1 MSSVGS
7 SGRGMRSV
15 VTLPFA
21 PRDARHCA
29 QRSLSDSVV
38 NASNASFVGEPEC
51 IHDDVARFS
60 R

>member
-21 PRDARHCA
+21 PRDAAPLRPVLTVRQCRQCQ
-29 QRSLSDSVV
+29 QRIL
-38 NASNASFVGEPEC
+38 VGEPEC
-51 IHDDVARFS
+51 IQDDVARFS